1 MYIKYKHY
9 DFNRRVIH
17 MKKEKMNSR
26 SSNMTSL
33 VITSSLLA
41 VTVISGSVL
50 VSTAVFADNDS
61 VVDDVNIVVPT
72 ACTLAG
78 TLNTAHNA
86 TINPGQ
92 YQADIGTTTLK
103 AFCNDSNGFAI
114 YATGYTGNTIG
125 ETNSNKLVGQN
136 TSELIPTGIGTSGD
150 SQWAMKLTTDSGA
163 TYPITI
169 GSAPNTSGGADASF
183 SSYHVVPNEYTKVA
197 YRTEGTDVGNNA
209 IGSVLTTTYA
219 VNIAS
224 TQSADTYSGKVIYTL
239 VHPNTAP
246 APVVCNSNG
255 TTIGTNASTD
265 IKCMQDIS
273 STNKSTILSSMTAE
287 TQYTLK
293 DKRDGKEYT
302 VAKLADG
309 NIWMTQNLDLDI
321 DSSITYTNEDTD
333 IGYNTTTG
341 QYDTA
346 SWTPTRS
353 TYSATNTQTHEWCAG
368 GTWNSQYGY
377 CEDNDTPESYD
388 PGNLYWDLT
397 ESDYSDWETYYNSCN
412 YTTSTPT
419 CNESLNPISTYT
431 SSTGTAQYH
440 LGNYYNWAAALATND
455 SSVYDN
461 GDLAEQSICPAGWTL
476 PRIGTGEDTFYALWN
491 QYGFSDTSFNDTD
504 EDGVHDAGE
513 DALWTSPLYV
523 VPSGSFSGA
532 LGGVGGGGG
541 CWSPVA
547 DGAGNARLADF
558 DVGGGAGPSNGGYR
572 GYGYSVRCVAR
583 PVVSSLSE
591 GGGGGGPLGPNY

>member
-1 MYIKYKHY
+1 M
-9 DFNRRVIH
+9 DA
-17 MKKEKMNSR
+17 EKNNS
-26 SSNMTSL
+26 L
-33 VITSSLLA
+33 
-41 VTVISGSVL
+41 VL
-50 VSTAVFADNDS
+50 VSGVLFGVTFMSGVVLGSGVVFASQEEPGGFSSSTD

-86 TINPGQ
+86 TINPGT

-103 AFCNDSNGFAI
+103 ALCNDNNGFAI

-169 GSAPNTSGGADASF
+169 GSAPNTNGGADASF

-209 IGSVLTTTYA
+209 IGSILTTTYA

-246 APVVCNSNG
+246 APVVCNSNA
-255 TTIGTNASTD
+255 TTISEVKCLQDFGNVNSTNRTAIFNSMTVGQQYT
-265 IKCMQDIS
+265 MQDS
-273 STNKSTILSSMTAE
+273 
-287 TQYTLK
+287 
-293 DKRDGKEYT
+293 RDGKTYT
-302 VAKLADG
+302 IAKYQTKYIDPTTNNEATAVDV
-309 NIWMTQNLDLDI
+309 WMTQNLDLDI
-321 DSSITYTNEDTD
+321 NSSITYTNEDTD

-341 QYDTA
+341 EYDTA
-346 SWTPTRS
+346 SWSPTRS

-388 PGNLYWDLT
+388 PGNLYWSLT
-397 ESDYSDWETYYNSCN
+397 ESDYSDWDAYYNSCD

-419 CNESLNPISTYT
+419 CDQSLNPISTYT

-455 SSVYDN
+455 SSVYGSD
-461 GDLAEQSICPAGWTL
+461 DLVEQSICPAGWTL
-476 PRIGTGEDTFYALWN
+476 PRVGEGEDTFYALWN

-513 DALWTSPLYV
+513 NALWTSPLYF
-523 VPSGSFSGA
+523 VPSGGFRGT
-532 LGGVGGGGG
+532 LRDVGGVGGY
-541 CWSPVA
+541 WSPVA
-547 DGAGNARLADF
+547 
-558 DVGGGAGPSNGGYR
+558 GGAVRARVALFGVNGGANPSRNDDR
-572 GYGYSVRCVAR
+572 GGGYSVRCVAR
-583 PVVSSLSE
+583 PVVSSDSE
-591 GGGGGGPLGPNY
+591 GGGGGSPKGPNF